1 MKTLTA
7 FYFTG
12 TGNTRYI
19 AEKLCK
25 KLSAA
30 YRTELIDITS
40 AGDFTGQLMQADVV
54 LLAFPIYGSAPPIPM
69 RQFVHRN
76 GRLFNGK
83 DVLIAETQYFFS
95 GDGAASIGR
104 TVKKLGGNII
114 GAEHFNMPNNLADC
128 KIFPI
133 KNAEEQQ
140 KILARAEKRMDAFAK
155 RILHGKAKKRGFG
168 AFSHAVGYFCQRKFW
183 WKGEKKKRNYLKID
197 GAQCVGCQ
205 KCAKNCPVGNL
216 QMEKG
221 KARALGNCVLCYRCV
236 NLCPRRAI
244 TLIGS
249 APPEKQ
255 YKGPYTIK

>member
-1 MKTLTA
+1 MKTLAA

-19 AEKLCK
+19 AERLLK
-25 KLSAA
+25 KLSGT
-30 YRTELIDITS
+30 YRTELFDITS
-40 AGDFTGQLMQADVV
+40 ADDFGRQLAQADVI

-76 GRLFNGK
+76 GRYLNGK
-83 DVLIAETQYFFS
+83 EVLIAETQYFFS

-104 TVKKLGGNII
+104 TVKKFGGKIV

-128 KIFPI
+128 KLFPI

-140 KILARAEKRMDAFAK
+140 KILARAENRMDAFAK
-155 RILHGKAKKRGFG
+155 RIIRGKAKKRGFSV
-168 AFSHAVGYFCQRKFW
+168 FSHAVGYFCQRKYW
-183 WKGEKKKRNYLKID
+183 WKGEAEKRKHLKID
-197 GAQCVGCQ
+197 SAKCVGCG
-205 KCAKNCPVGNL
+205 KCAKNCPISNL
-216 QMEKG
+216 QMENG
-221 KARALGNCVLCYRCV
+221 KARTLGNCALCYRCI

-255 YKGPYTIK
+255 YKGPHNLT